1 MLRIPIFCRYLTV
14 LDDWPYLFQDWRP
27 RPVAIQTNW
36 DIIKTSVKMSHLL
49 SCPLLLWIGSVIVRD
64 FDIRPTR
71 GNKMP
76 TETQF
81 AERCVRSHH
90 DSSLLVRAG
99 QPQQHADAPTLI
111 KRGFFL
117 SAVTPSC
124 QRLWSFYSP
133 SDTESSGF
141 SLGTRGSLVPM
152 VAPICQRWTG
162 YQKLLNKS
170 NTTAKTDIS
179 APHPWNRNKKQQNM

>member
-49 SCPLLLWIGSVIVRD
+49 SCPFIIMDWIRYSVRLWHQTHQRQQNANWDAVCWTMRAFPSRFFVIS
-64 FDIRPTR
+64 
-71 GNKMP
+71 
-76 TETQF
+76 
-81 AERCVRSHH
+81 ASRSASAARRRT
-90 DSSLLVRAG
+90 D
-99 QPQQHADAPTLI
+99 T
-111 KRGFFL
+111 GFFL

-179 APHPWNRNKKQQNM
+179 APHPWNWNKKQQNM